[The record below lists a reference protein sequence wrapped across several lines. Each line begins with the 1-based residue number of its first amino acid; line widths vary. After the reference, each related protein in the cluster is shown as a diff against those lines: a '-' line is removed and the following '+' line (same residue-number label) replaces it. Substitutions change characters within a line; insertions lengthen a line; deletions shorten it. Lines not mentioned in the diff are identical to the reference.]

1 MPRTSLGSNIVKAT
15 PANNRFWDALAAKRE
30 TSADC
35 AHERTDELIP
45 PSSIGPL
52 VPSTASSMGHR
63 DAYVGSTSPAIE
75 LVGGT
80 PVRPTSQP
88 SFIRRPANEEPAIP
102 PSSPLMERKATST
115 DAFSIPGSAAGSRER
130 LDFSTPR
137 KSEVSATPI
146 KRTAPRPHAISES
159 PGLGEDAHSRKKVS
173 IYQRLG
179 WDDDFDDL

>member
-1 MPRTSLGSNIVKAT
+1 
-15 PANNRFWDALAAKRE
+15 
-30 TSADC
+30 
-35 AHERTDELIP
+35 
-45 PSSIGPL
+45 
-52 VPSTASSMGHR
+52 
-63 DAYVGSTSPAIE
+63 
-75 LVGGT
+75 
-80 PVRPTSQP
+80 
-88 SFIRRPANEEPAIP
+88 
-102 PSSPLMERKATST
+102 MERKATST